1 MRTMDG
7 GAYGPTMPKRLLK
20 WREADDGRCV
30 LLRPKFG
37 RGPVGRWLADR
48 VGDPHYRIRLDELGT
63 FVWKACDGETSLD
76 TIAVRLRRHFG
87 PTVEPAEQRLGLFV
101 RKMLKSRVL
110 ELTQPPTDSI
120 PADTDS

>member
-1 MRTMDG
+1 MNG
-7 GAYGPTMPKRLLK
+7 EAYGHTVPKRLLE

-76 TIAVRLRRHFG
+76 TIAIRLRRHFG
-87 PTVEPAEQRLGLFV
+87 STVEPAEQRLGLFV

-110 ELTQPPTDSI
+110 ELTQPPTDAI
-120 PADTDS
+120 PADSDS